1 MDCMNQ
7 TSAYQRAEGLSPG
20 AAMGAAASYSRDECA
35 AAPTV
40 RATVDVP
47 AHHPF
52 AVALSAVQ
60 QGHRITRRGWNG
72 ANQYVA
78 AQFAD
83 KHSKMS
89 APYLYLKNAQNDLV
103 PWVPSQGDL
112 FAHDWAILPH

>member
-1 MDCMNQ
+1 MNAMNQ
-7 TSAYQRAEGLSPG
+7 ACAEQRSQSLYG
-20 AAMGAAASYSRDECA
+20 AALGESYGRDECA
-35 AAPTV
+35 APTVPTV

-52 AVALSAVQ
+52 AVALSAAM

-89 APYLYLKNAQNDLV
+89 VSYLYLKNAQNDLV
-103 PWVPSQGDL
+103 PWAPSQGDL